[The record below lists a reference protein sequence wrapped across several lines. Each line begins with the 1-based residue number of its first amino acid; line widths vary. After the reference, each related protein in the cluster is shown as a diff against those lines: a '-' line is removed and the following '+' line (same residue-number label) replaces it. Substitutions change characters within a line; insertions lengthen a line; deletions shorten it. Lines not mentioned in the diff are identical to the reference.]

1 MTAHSMIQSILKIQR
16 LVLRQDNAAVIA
28 SIIDRMVSREKA
40 IIRGLENGIF
50 NAVAK
55 YLVNVLLEMVL
66 KRNNVLKA
74 LYSKIRG

>member
-1 MTAHSMIQSILKIQR
+1 MIQSILKIQR

-28 SIIDRMVSREKA
+28 SIIDRVVSREKA

-55 YLVNVLLEMVL
+55 YLVNVLPEMVL

>member
-1 MTAHSMIQSILKIQR
+1 MIQR
-16 LVLRQDNAAVIA
+16 LVLRQGNAAVIA
-28 SIIDRMVSREKA
+28 SIIDGVVSRGKA

-55 YLVNVLLEMVL
+55 HLVNVLPEMLL
-66 KRNNVLKA
+66 KRNNALKA

>member
-1 MTAHSMIQSILKIQR
+1 MIQR
-16 LVLRQDNAAVIA
+16 LVLRQGNAAVIA
-28 SIIDRMVSREKA
+28 SIIDGVVSRGKA

-55 YLVNVLLEMVL
+55 HLVNVLPEMVL
-66 KRNNVLKA
+66 KRNNALKA

>member
-1 MTAHSMIQSILKIQR
+1 MIQR
-16 LVLRQDNAAVIA
+16 LVLRQGNAAVIA
-28 SIIDRMVSREKA
+28 SIIDGMVSRGKA

-55 YLVNVLLEMVL
+55 HLVNVLPEMVL
-66 KRNNVLKA
+66 KRNNALKA

>member
-1 MTAHSMIQSILKIQR
+1 MIQPILMIQR
-16 LVLRQDNAAVIA
+16 LVLRQGNAAVIA
-28 SIIDRMVSREKA
+28 SIIDGVVSRGKA

-55 YLVNVLLEMVL
+55 HLVNVLPEMVL
-66 KRNNVLKA
+66 KRNNALKA

>member
-1 MTAHSMIQSILKIQR
+1 MIQLILKIQR

-28 SIIDRMVSREKA
+28 SIIDRVVSREKA

-55 YLVNVLLEMVL
+55 YLVNVLPEMVL

>member
-1 MTAHSMIQSILKIQR
+1 MIQSILKIQR

-28 SIIDRMVSREKA
+28 SIIDRVVSREKA
-40 IIRGLENGIF
+40 IIRRLENGIF

-55 YLVNVLLEMVL
+55 YLVNVLPEMVL

>member
-1 MTAHSMIQSILKIQR
+1 MIQSILKIQR

-28 SIIDRMVSREKA
+28 SIIDRVVSREKA

-55 YLVNVLLEMVL
+55 YLVNVLPEMVL
-66 KRNNVLKA
+66 KRNNVLKT

>member
-1 MTAHSMIQSILKIQR
+1 MIQSILKIQR

-28 SIIDRMVSREKA
+28 SIIDRVVSREKA

-55 YLVNVLLEMVL
+55 YLVNVLPEMV
-66 KRNNVLKA
+66 
-74 LYSKIRG
+74 